1 MKLFLKSCRVLLL
14 IWTFGGLTACEK
26 QLDLVPI
33 GNLTETTYYKTAD
46 DARAAVGACYA
57 PLPGIVDGIDF
68 LDLVTTDDGVP
79 FLTGIADRPLLWRY
93 NIAPNNGFANL
104 WTASY
109 SAINRTNTVID
120 RLPGIVMDETLK
132 KRYIA
137 EAKFLRAFHY
147 FNLVRLYGDVPLVT
161 KETTSLE
168 NLQVERAKVED
179 VYALIEA
186 DLKEAETVLP
196 AKYTGADVG
205 RAAKGS
211 AKGFLAKLYLTR
223 AGTTKG
229 SPYWAQAAAKAKE
242 VIDLGVYDLWA
253 NYGDAFA
260 IANRGGK
267 EFVFELQF
275 LTDVRGHGFGRGYG
289 VRGVAGYPGGT
300 GSGIARVTPSLFN
313 LFAPTDTRRAVNF
326 ITSYLNG
333 ATNVTLSL
341 LDPDP
346 AKGIYFQKLWDRTA
360 KTNGGEGTS
369 FPIMRYSDILLMY
382 AEALNEANSAPTP
395 DALAALNRVHTRA
408 GLSALT
414 NLNYTQ
420 FRDAVWTE
428 RRVEFVF
435 ENQRRFDLIRTGR
448 LIDAVKAE
456 TSFARNPTIQ
466 PFHLLMPIPQSEIDA
481 NPKLVQNQGY

>member
-1 MKLFLKSCRVLLL
+1 MKIKHILPLFAVL
-14 IWTFGGLTACEK
+14 TTACES

-46 DARAAVGACYA
+46 DAKAAVGACYA
-57 PLPGIVDGIDF
+57 PLSGIADGIEF
-68 LDLVTTDDGVP
+68 IDLVTTDDGVP

-93 NIAPNNGFANL
+93 NIAPNNGFSNQ
-104 WTASY
+104 WTSAY

-120 RLPGIVMDETLK
+120 RLPGIPMDETLK
-132 KRYIA
+132 LRYIA
-137 EAKFLRAFHY
+137 EATFLRAFHY
-147 FNLVRLYGDVPLVT
+147 FNLVRLYGAVPLVT
-161 KETTSLE
+161 KETISLE
-168 NLQVERAKVED
+168 NLQVERAPVEQ

-186 DLKEAETVLP
+186 DLKAAETVLP
-196 AKYTGADVG
+196 AKYTGTDVG
-205 RAAKGS
+205 RATKGAAKGL
-211 AKGFLAKLYLTR
+211 LAKLYLTR

-253 NYGDAFA
+253 NYGDAFS
-260 IANRGGK
+260 ITNRGGK

-289 VRGVAGYPGGT
+289 VRGASFYPGGT

-313 LFAPTDTRRAVNF
+313 LFSPTDTRRAVNF
-326 ITSYLNG
+326 ITSYTSGSTTVN
-333 ATNVTLSL
+333 LSL

-369 FPIMRYSDILLMY
+369 FPVMRYSDILLMY
-382 AEALNEANSAPTP
+382 AEALNEAANAPSP
-395 DALAALNRVHTRA
+395 EAFAALNRVRTRA
-408 GLSALT
+408 GLPALT
-414 NLNYTQ
+414 GLDYSK
-420 FRDAVWTE
+420 FKEAVWTE
-428 RRVEFVF
+428 RRLEFVF
-435 ENQRRFDLIRTGR
+435 ENQRRFDLVRTGR
-448 LIDAVKAE
+448 LLDAVKAE

-466 PFHLLMPIPQSEIDA
+466 PFHLLLPIPQSEIDA
-481 NPKLVQNQGY
+481 NPKLVQNPGY